1 VAGSGPRGQR
11 PAGASPLE
19 PRPKVPILGWV
30 VGLAIFLALVM
41 VIHASVGWRALVEPW
56 RSLPPVSLAVA
67 LLMVLGSYAIRT
79 VRIHQYF
86 QPDTGGRFLRTF
98 RLVLLHNLLNNL
110 LPMRSG
116 EASFPI
122 LMKRDFRVPF
132 SRSVPG
138 LVYLRLMDFH
148 FLLVMGAVVLF
159 AREGQALWLAM
170 LLLAPLPFLV
180 FRGQRRLESYVAERD
195 NRMIRLLKKGL
206 AGLPSSPSLFWV
218 TWLWT
223 GVNWSAKLLA
233 FGWILQVFVPMP
245 YPVALLGSITGE
257 MSSVL
262 PVHGLAGAGT
272 YEAGILASL
281 IPLGIRAD
289 VALAGA
295 VNLHLFVLGASVL
308 GAALGMLLLAGPG
321 PKEES
326 GGGA

>member
-1 VAGSGPRGQR
+1 MAG
-11 PAGASPLE
+11 
-19 PRPKVPILGWV
+19 V
-30 VGLAIFLALVM
+30 AIFLALVM
-41 VIHASVGWRALVEPW
+41 VLQATVGWRALLEPW
-56 RSLPPVSLAVA
+56 RRLPPWSLTVA
-67 LLMVLGSYAIRT
+67 LLMVLGSYAVRT

-86 QPDTGGRFLRTF
+86 QPDTGSRFLRTF
-98 RLVLLHNLLNNL
+98 RLVLLHNLFNNL

-148 FLLVMGAVVLF
+148 FLLVMGGVVLF
-159 AREGQALWLAM
+159 ARAGEVLWLTV
-170 LLLAPLPFLV
+170 LLLAPLPFLA
-180 FRGQRRLESYVAERD
+180 FLGQERLEAYVEDR
-195 NRMIRLLKKGL
+195 NGRMVRFLKKGL
-206 AGLPSSPSLFWV
+206 AGLPSSWALFWV

-233 FGWILQVFVPMP
+233 FGWILQAFVSMP

-272 YEAGILASL
+272 YEAGIMASL
-281 IPLGIRAD
+281 VPLGIRAD
-289 VALAGA
+289 AALAGA

-308 GAALGMLLLAGPG
+308 GGALGVLLPVGPG

-326 GGGA
+326 GGGP